1 MSAST
6 TSPQN
11 KMGGEIIRR
20 GRSGRCTKA
29 TTESNLSNIQKA
41 SRKIARL
48 RSVWALLRLVERSVV
63 RMPERMVKSRRSQS
77 TDFSP
82 KDMKSRDYWKGGW
95 STSWSGREINS
106 TICRRSRTFMQAR
119 SARTRHTRFW
129 QFLALDVRME
139 DVPGFASNPNRPY
152 NSFCCFRIWYQNQ

>member
-1 MSAST
+1 MDRDL
-6 TSPQN
+6 
-11 KMGGEIIRR
+11 MRR
-20 GRSGRCTKA
+20 MKVA
-29 TTESNLSNIQKA
+29 
-41 SRKIARL
+41 
-48 RSVWALLRLVERSVV
+48 VERSVV

-152 NSFCCFRIWYQNQ
+152 NSFCCFRIWYQNQWDYSVKREHLCTKWASFRCIGASR